1 MSAAWTDVKN
11 GWQGFKQHW
20 VAYLALFLGLDLI
33 NQWVVIP
40 AFRWV
45 TTFILQAGEIPFI
58 SYQNIVRICQEHPF
72 VIVGLVVELLV
83 LLVAVYWQF
92 AFLLLSVREFSAGRT
107 SFRSLGRLSWQ
118 AVRRLRP
125 GSLPLMFIYFILII
139 PFADLVFRTPLL
151 AKVQIPAFIVDFM
164 TRSDRLFIFFIAT
177 YIIILFFGVRWLFT
191 LPLMVFRAQRTRTA
205 LASSWRKTAR
215 WRWVPVIGRLILVS
229 LVATVSLGVGYVIIY
244 GLQTGWDHLLPHSQ
258 ALVPAVINLTLI
270 QFASEIVTVG
280 SMIVSLMII
289 IKAGIDDGQP
299 AMNVDSS
306 RHYGWSLLALVIL
319 FGGAAL
325 LNNYAYLQGQGDRR
339 PITISHR
346 GVAEENG
353 VQNTIPALEK
363 THRLHPDY
371 VEMDVHETRDHQ
383 FVVMHD
389 ENLKEL
395 TGVDKAPYQLTLK
408 QLTRLTARENGHSAK
423 VASLDQYLNAAE
435 RLHQKLLVEIK
446 TTPHDSKG
454 MLKRFD
460 HQYGQRL
467 KRDHDEVHSLDYGVV
482 TDLKHRDPTLPVLY
496 IQPYNLSYP
505 NSQADGFSMEYSTLN
520 FDFIRQAH
528 RQHKRVY
535 SWTVNQPSLM
545 KQMIYDH
552 ADGVITD
559 NLGELNQAINDYL
572 SHQSY
577 ANRILNFILVVPAG
591 TRLEP

>member
-1 MSAAWTDVKN
+1 MQAAWRDVKDC
-11 GWQGFKQHW
+11 WHGFKQHW
-20 VAYLALFLGLDLI
+20 VAYLALFLGLDLL
-33 NQWVVIP
+33 NQWVIIP
-40 AFRWV
+40 LFRWV
-45 TTFILQAGEIPFI
+45 TTVILQAGEIPFI
-58 SYQNIVRICQEHPF
+58 SYQNIVIICQQHPL
-72 VIVGLVVELLV
+72 VIIGLLVELLL
-83 LLVAVYWQF
+83 LLVVVYWQF
-92 AFLLLSVREFSAGRT
+92 ALLLLSIREFSSGQT
-107 SFRSLGRLSWQ
+107 SFRSLVRLSGQ

-125 GSLPLMFIYFILII
+125 GSLPLMLIYFILIV
-139 PFADLVFRTPLL
+139 PFADVVFRTPLL

-177 YIIILFFGVRWLFT
+177 YLVILFLGIRWLFT

-205 LASSWRKTAR
+205 LANSWRKTAH
-215 WRWVPVIGRLILVS
+215 WQWLPVIGRLILVG
-229 LVATVSLGVGYVIIY
+229 LVATIGIGIVYGIIY
-244 GLQTGWDHLLPHSQ
+244 GCQVGWDHLLPHSQ
-258 ALVPAVINLTLI
+258 ALVPAVANLTLI
-270 QFASEIVTVG
+270 QFISEIVTVG
-280 SMIVSLMII
+280 SMIASLMIVTQQGLGDI
-289 IKAGIDDGQP
+289 NTTTSVTGD
-299 AMNVDSS
+299 
-306 RHYGWSLLALVIL
+306 RHYGWSLVVLVVL
-319 FGGAAL
+319 FGGATIA
-325 LNNYAYLQGQGDRR
+325 NNYAYLQGQGDQR

-346 GVAEENG
+346 GVAEKNG

-371 VEMDVHETRDHQ
+371 VEMDVHETRDHK

-395 TGVDKAPYQLTLK
+395 TGVNKAPYQLTLK

-435 RLHQKLLVEIK
+435 HLHQKLLVEVK

-460 HQYGQRL
+460 QEYGKRL
-467 KRDHDEVHSLDYGVV
+467 KRDHDQVHSLDYGVV
-482 TDLKHRDPTLPVLY
+482 ADLKHRDPTLPVLY

-505 NSQADGFSMEYSTLN
+505 NSQADGYSMEYSTLN

-528 RQHKRVY
+528 RQHKSVY
-535 SWTVNQPSLM
+535 SWTVNQPALM

-552 ADGVITD
+552 TDGIITD
-559 NLGELNQAINDYL
+559 NLRELNSAIDDYL